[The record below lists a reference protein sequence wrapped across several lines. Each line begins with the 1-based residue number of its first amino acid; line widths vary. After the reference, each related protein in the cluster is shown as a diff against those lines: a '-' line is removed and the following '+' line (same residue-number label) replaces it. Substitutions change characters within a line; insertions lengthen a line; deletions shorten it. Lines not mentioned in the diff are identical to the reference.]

1 MEKRLI
7 SKLIY
12 ASLVVLI
19 PLTFIVD
26 WEVFGLHASPSLK
39 LALTAFTGTMIII
52 ANIVLVMRNKRC
64 FSFSFKH
71 DRDAN

>member
-1 MEKRLI
+1 MKRRLI

-26 WEVFGLHASPSLK
+26 WEVCGLPSSPLLK

-52 ANIVLVMRNKRC
+52 ANIVLVMRNRRC
-64 FSFSFKH
+64 FSFSLKH